1 MNSFN
6 KFNVRPVVKLIES
19 GDIENAVYS
28 TTLTRKTK
36 PYIMASFVGQLT
48 ALYMQ
53 NNANNDVQLDRF
65 CNYLHA
71 INRLGE

>member
-6 KFNVRPVVKLIES
+6 KFNVRPVAKLIES
-19 GDIENAVYS
+19 GDISTAVYR

-36 PYIMASFVGQLT
+36 PYIMASFVGQLS

-53 NNANNDVQLDRF
+53 NNADSRVALDRLCDYF
-65 CNYLHA
+65 NA